1 MAIVTVTATG
11 LGSATAPNNFTISIV
26 NSSNVVT
33 EYATNVSRASLI
45 SGYNVTVQP
54 GDVYVRVA
62 STGVCTYSTQ
72 IDVSSGALQDY
83 RPDPIEATTSG
94 GSPESF
100 IAGGGRDGVAGS
112 YELVIGSTDVYP
124 FMNASDFTLT
134 HVATVGG
141 LSTGPFPS
149 DTLGTRI
156 VGAGGNILELFGET
170 RTSYT
175 PDSSTNTSTYR
186 LTYTP
191 TGLSRDFNFYWFVE

>member
-1 MAIVTVTATG
+1 MAVVTVTATG

-26 NSSNVVT
+26 NSSDVVT
-33 EYATNVSRASLI
+33 QYATNVSRASLI

-83 RPDPIEATTSG
+83 RPDPIEPTTFG
-94 GSPESF
+94 GSPETF

-134 HVATVGG
+134 HVSTVGG
-141 LSTGPFPS
+141 LSTGPFLAG
-149 DTLGTRI
+149 TLGTRI
-156 VGAGGNILELFGET
+156 VGPNSDVLELFGET

-175 PDSSTNTSTYR
+175 PDGSTNTSTYR
-186 LTYTP
+186 VTYTP